1 MGHKEDKKEEKKE
14 DKKEKNLDKELKKE
28 IKQKMDESGASGKED
43 GERQAKQSE
52 SGPDYYE
59 QVLRLCGIRLNEV
72 KNSLADLKDSK
83 NPKLS
88 LDSERGEINIKVSAV
103 SEGEKSAKKIAK
115 PVIKE
120 IKGRFSEKIYAI
132 DDGPS
137 LSETVFELLKG
148 NALTLAT
155 AESCTGGLIASR
167 IVDLPGASEVFKE
180 GFITYSNKAKR
191 ARLGVKKS
199 TLNKYGAVSEE
210 TVKEMARGGAFFSKA
225 DVCVAVSGIAGPDGG
240 TEEKPVGTVFVG
252 CCIKGKTVISECH
265 FKGDR
270 NEVREQAVTEALALI
285 RRCVLK
291 YYSEKNFLGA

>member
-1 MGHKEDKKEEKKE
+1 MEDKEV
-14 DKKEKNLDKELKKE
+14 
-28 IKQKMDESGASGKED
+28 SGKED
-43 GERQAKQSE
+43 GGKQPEKPESE
-52 SGPDYYE
+52 QDHYE
-59 QVLRLCGIRLNEV
+59 QVLRLCGIGMNDV
-72 KNSLADLKDSK
+72 KNSLADLRDSS
-83 NPKLS
+83 NPKLT
-88 LDSERGEINIKVSAV
+88 LDSERGEIYIKVAAV
-103 SEGEKSAKKIAK
+103 NEGEKSAKKIAK

-120 IKGRFSEKIYAI
+120 IKGRFSEKIYGI

-148 NALTLAT
+148 NSLTLAT

-199 TLNKYGAVSEE
+199 TLNKYGAVSGE

-225 DVCVAVSGIAGPDGG
+225 DVCVSVSGIAGPDGG
-240 TEEKPVGTVFVG
+240 TAEKPVGTVFVG

-270 NEVREQAVTEALALI
+270 NDIREQAVTEALALI